1 MSPSGRKHRGK
12 ICQNS
17 AAVCRLDLGLF
28 KEGEHAKAGHATLS
42 ARRPP
47 PSSAA
52 VTPVTTTRDI
62 NDGCK
67 KGRKD
72 SGADCVGEP
81 AAGHVGF
88 ENRHIETSVL
98 RAREP
103 ADDAKDAVRVA
114 INILKGYLLPA
125 NLFS

>member
-28 KEGEHAKAGHATLS
+28 KEGEHAKARHATVSTRHPL
-42 ARRPP
+42 

-72 SGADCVGEP
+72 SRMDSLL
-81 AAGHVGF
+81 
-88 ENRHIETSVL
+88 ENLRPVTGGQSRHIQNSVL
-98 RAREP
+98 RVREP
-103 ADDAKDAVRVA
+103 ADDARDAVRLA
-114 INILKGYLLPA
+114 INILKVYLLPV